1 MKHVK
6 CIDNSGGAD
15 GHLVHGQIYEVKH
28 ESSAGGETYYW
39 LENMPQNYSGPWY
52 GYRFAVVDE
61 EDEPTA
67 KATLSRD
74 CPCGIARQD
83 CTYHRI

>member
-6 CIDNSGGAD
+6 CIDDSGGAD
-15 GHLVHGQIYEVKH
+15 GHLIIGQVYEVTY
-28 ESSAGGETYYW
+28 ESAVGGEIHYW
-39 LENMPQNYSGPWY
+39 LKGLPQNLSGPWY
-52 GYRFAVVDE
+52 GYRFAVIDE
-61 EDEPTA
+61 ENEPTA
-67 KATLSRD
+67 KAPLSRD